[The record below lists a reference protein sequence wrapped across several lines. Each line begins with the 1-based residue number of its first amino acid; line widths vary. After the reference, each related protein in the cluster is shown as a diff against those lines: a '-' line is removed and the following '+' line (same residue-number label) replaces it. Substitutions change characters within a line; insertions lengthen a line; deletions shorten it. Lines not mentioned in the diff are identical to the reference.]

1 MHKFK
6 PNRSL
11 GKEQLGNNEKVMSP
25 PQEIL
30 RLFVFLLACILI
42 HRNSNF
48 GDTETPERQLS
59 KVVLA
64 DDNTS
69 SPKLVKRWRG
79 YLDLAFRFF
88 QLGLRETVS
97 KGRDRHP
104 LN

>member
-1 MHKFK
+1 MSFTK
-6 PNRSL
+6 
-11 GKEQLGNNEKVMSP
+11 KEQLGNNEKVMSP

-30 RLFVFLLACILI
+30 RLFVFLLACIWI

-48 GDTETPERQLS
+48 GDTETRFFFEILFVAERQLS

-79 YLDLAFRFF
+79 IFRFSF
-88 QLGLRETVS
+88 PFLHS
-97 KGRDRHP
+97 
-104 LN
+104 